1 MKGCTYRDLTWNL
14 WHFEKVVTNE
24 RLSLTIGGFKGR
36 VDCSKIGFLQFVRGP
51 FLRGKTQGFLFQMLY
66 DFKTYL

>member
-51 FLRGKTQGFLFQMLY
+51 FLRG
-66 DFKTYL
+66 